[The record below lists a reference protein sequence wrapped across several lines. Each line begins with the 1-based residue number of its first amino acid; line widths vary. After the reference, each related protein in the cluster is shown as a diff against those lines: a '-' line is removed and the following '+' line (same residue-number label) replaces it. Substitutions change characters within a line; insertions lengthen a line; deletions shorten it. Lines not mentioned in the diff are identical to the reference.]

1 MEPLDQRLEV
11 RLPQQLMDA
20 LDAIRLSVNSP
31 HKLTR
36 SDVVRMFID
45 QGIDRMKGTSENVPE
60 EISLGDR
67 LNLFFHMEMLTQAGP
82 GAVRTVQAHNKYG
95 RDKPSKFEVIKK
107 VYLKRYF
114 WLFELDAPSL
124 TLIDSSLQ
132 GDDIAALINKT
143 SNLGS
148 VQSLKF
154 AANVVRMFS
163 DIRGCLEQNSNNI
176 ESTEIIATLS
186 ARNSI
191 PLHFRGFPADNSI
204 LNEMAGLVGWIDGD
218 YGSPAKMNNDVYE
231 MDTYHRM
238 LSVYND
244 ALDGQRH
251 ITIESLRDM
260 MLDRRLS

>member
-11 RLPQQLMDA
+11 RLPQQLMEA
-20 LDAIRLSVNSP
+20 LDEIRLSVNSP

-45 QGIDRMKGTSENVPE
+45 QGIERMKGTSENVPE
-60 EISLGDR
+60 EISLGAR
-67 LNLFFHMEMLTQAGP
+67 LNLFFHMQMLTQAGP
-82 GAVRTVQAHNKYG
+82 GAVRTVTAPNKYG
-95 RDKPSKFEVIKK
+95 KDKPTKFEVVKK

-114 WLFELDAPSL
+114 WFFELDAPSL

-132 GDDIAALINKT
+132 GDDIAALRNKT
-143 SNLGS
+143 PNLGS
-148 VQSLKF
+148 VQSLKI
-154 AANVVRMFS
+154 ASNVVRMFS
-163 DIRGCLEQNSNNI
+163 DIRGCLEQHSNSI
-176 ESTEIIATLS
+176 ESTELIAELS

-191 PLHFRGFPADNSI
+191 PLHFSGFPADNSI

-218 YGSPAKMNNDVYE
+218 YGTPAKMNNDVYG

-244 ALDGQRH
+244 ALDGKRH
-251 ITIESLRDM
+251 ITIESLRKM